1 MKPLF
6 QFITLFAV
14 LIFAGT
20 VEFVRASKQTN
31 TQGGMP
37 AVPDCQ
43 DASGNHLNF
52 TSASNSFS
60 CGSTAANARL
70 TGTTGSIG
78 GSLLSIGGAASG
90 TATVSGAIVGQP
102 CEAQASDGTNV
113 VALGVTLG
121 CTVTASNTVTV
132 TETAIVALTPPS
144 KTFNVR
150 VFP

>member
-1 MKPLF
+1 MKRLPV
-6 QFITLFAV
+6 ITLFAL
-14 LIFAGT
+14 LIFSAT
-20 VEFVRASKQTN
+20 IDLVLFSKQTN
-31 TQGGMP
+31 TQGGLP

-52 TSASNSFS
+52 TVASSAFS
-60 CGSTAANARL
+60 CGNTAANARL

-90 TATVSGAIVGQP
+90 TATVSGAVAGQP
-102 CEAQASDGTNV
+102 CDAQASDGTNV